1 MARPTSAKTQMSY
14 TKLMELDDY
23 EETAGPP
30 SKKSLFFVKDPHK
43 DSLCKVR
50 GDPMSSHPIREQRQA
65 AASEQQSFV
74 LNADGISQTERPG
87 EDIDYQ
93 PKCTPATS
101 KPVLSQR
108 TLPVTHWLPRP
119 SPLSPTGGRP
129 PKRNPSDST
138 MKSPGPGLRLGLSRL
153 AKVKPLHPTTTGS
166 KIHFT
171 KTGILPPPPSPPREL
186 VRCLKKFNKRNILS

>member
-93 PKCTPATS
+93 PKCTPAQQGAD
-101 KPVLSQR
+101 LQR
-108 TLPVTHWLPRP
+108 GIHQVGVFKERFHHEVPRTRIATGTVTLGKGQTPAPHYYW
-119 SPLSPTGGRP
+119 
-129 PKRNPSDST
+129 K
-138 MKSPGPGLRLGLSRL
+138 
-153 AKVKPLHPTTTGS
+153 
-166 KIHFT
+166 
-171 KTGILPPPPSPPREL
+171 
-186 VRCLKKFNKRNILS
+186 

>member
-153 AKVKPLHPTTTGS
+153 AKVKPLHPTTTGF
-166 KIHFT
+166 KHWLVT
-171 KTGILPPPPSPPREL
+171 LLPI
-186 VRCLKKFNKRNILS
+186 CFY